1 MQTLEDF
8 HFEGKRA
15 LIRVDFNV
23 PLDNNLNVTDDTR
36 IKAALP
42 TIKHILQKGGSVILM
57 SHLGRPKDEYD
68 KKYSLKN
75 IVNYLSRL
83 LEKDVQFA
91 EDCIGEKSFEI
102 TSKLETGSIVLLE
115 NLRFYKEEK
124 SGDKDFA
131 EKLSKHGD
139 IFVNDAFGTAH
150 RAHSSTATIA
160 QFFEKKCFGKLLA
173 NEIENIDKVINNPQK
188 PVTAII
194 GGAKVSSKIGI
205 ITKLI
210 ENVDQLIIGGGM
222 AYTFIK
228 SQGGKVGD
236 SLVENDYLEDAKDII
251 NLAKE
256 RNVIINLPVDTMIAD
271 KFSNDAIVKI
281 TPTDEIPEGWMGLD
295 IGPKS
300 ISKFEE
306 VIKNSKTI
314 LWNGPMGVFE
324 MEQFSKG
331 TIKIAHSLVE
341 ATKNGAFTLVG
352 GGDSVAAINKFNLS
366 DGVSYVSTGGGAML
380 EYLEGKSLPG
390 IKAISES

>member
-8 HFEGKRA
+8 DFKGKRA

-42 TIKHILQKGGSVILM
+42 TIKYILKQGGSVILM
-57 SHLGRPKDEYD
+57 SHLGRPKDEYN
-68 KKYSLKN
+68 KKHSLKN
-75 IVNYLSRL
+75 IVSHLSEVLKR
-83 LEKDVQFA
+83 DVQFA
-91 EDCIGEKSFEI
+91 EDCIGDKSFEL
-102 TSKLETGSIVLLE
+102 TSNLKSESVVLLE

-139 IFVNDAFGTAH
+139 IYVNDAFGTAH
-150 RAHSSTATIA
+150 RAHASTATIA
-160 QFFEKKCFGKLLA
+160 QFFDQKCFGKLLA
-173 NEIENIDKVINNPQK
+173 NEIENIDKVVNTPQH

-205 ITKLI
+205 ITQLI
-210 ENVDQLIIGGGM
+210 QKVDQLIIGGGM

-228 SQGGKVGD
+228 AQGGKVGN
-236 SLVENDYLEDAKDII
+236 SLVEDDFLENAKAILSDAKQ
-251 NLAKE
+251 N
-256 RNVIINLPVDTMIAD
+256 NVVINLPVDTIIAD
-271 KFSNDAIVKI
+271 NFSNEANIQ
-281 TPTDEIPEGWMGLD
+281 TAPTNKIPEGWMGLD

-300 ISKFEE
+300 ISNFEE
-306 VIKNSKTI
+306 VIKKSKTI

-324 MEQFSKG
+324 MKNFSNG

-366 DGVSYVSTGGGAML
+366 SEVSYVSTGGGAML